1 MAFVPSS
8 GLKLDNGITLSEAL
22 QALATNKEEMSR
34 MLQSLKF
41 YESENKR
48 LIDELFAANKIQQTN
63 TVKIAEFEKL
73 RQSLQKK
80 LLTGEK
86 VLKYEKVASEGLSKK
101 VAMLGQELVEE
112 KESKK
117 NLFDE
122 TLIGRKRII
131 ELEKSLSSGR
141 SLRLKEMH
149 ENELF
154 KRQISG
160 LEARMIDSEEDNRR
174 AQTDL
179 LAKIQQ
185 LETAVALNQAQGRTI
200 AAQNEEMVAL
210 AREVCALREKQRVL
224 LDRTRRIEHVAAVCA
239 RERDAFEREVQ
250 RLRHP
255 MLKGAPPSSQ
265 SLQLQLGNT
274 GVGAELEHEMRMF
287 QQTEQHDWDGTVEPN
302 GHAVSARSSKPK
314 QLATSAYRGAHALT
328 RPRIEGRGQTQG
340 VIGSGQGNNNGP
352 SLYTSSVLSNTSK
365 HLLAEPY
372 TGTTA
377 MDSRHDRMAPQESL
391 GQRPLSPFSAKISNQ
406 TVARLAAASS
416 NNNNDDSMHVFLQD
430 SVHRSLS
437 AEATPHRLSKA
448 LAYVSEGKGLS
459 YSASYLQNPSKYI
472 PVTVAPI
479 SDHGDRGRDSENVS
493 VAMLGDD
500 PPRKHSI
507 AIIPRNE
514 HAEKGVGHGSNS
526 HPTKKKISTTEG
538 LVQKPKSMFTGRG
551 LGLRNDPNG
560 LDRFQPQGSAK
571 QILKKI
577 LAEFED

>member
-1 MAFVPSS
+1 MV
-8 GLKLDNGITLSEAL
+8 
-22 QALATNKEEMSR
+22 
-34 MLQSLKF
+34 
-41 YESENKR
+41 
-48 LIDELFAANKIQQTN
+48 
-63 TVKIAEFEKL
+63 
-73 RQSLQKK
+73 
-80 LLTGEK
+80 
-86 VLKYEKVASEGLSKK
+86 
-101 VAMLGQELVEE
+101 
-112 KESKK
+112 
-117 NLFDE
+117 
-122 TLIGRKRII
+122 
-131 ELEKSLSSGR
+131 
-141 SLRLKEMH
+141 
-149 ENELF
+149 
-154 KRQISG
+154 QISG

-174 AQTDL
+174 AQIDL

-185 LETAVALNQAQGRTI
+185 LESAVALNQAQGRTI

-265 SLQLQLGNT
+265 PLQLQT
-274 GVGAELEHEMRMF
+274 GGMGAELEREMRMF
-287 QQTEQHDWDGTVEPN
+287 QQTEQQDWDGIVEPN
-302 GHAVSARSSKPK
+302 DHDKGGSEARRSKPK

-340 VIGSGQGNNNGP
+340 VIGAGQGLDP
-352 SLYTSSVLSNTSK
+352 SMYTSSVLSNATK

-377 MDSRHDRMAPQESL
+377 MDSRHDRTAPQESL

-406 TVARLAAASS
+406 TVARLAASG
-416 NNNNDDSMHVFLQD
+416 NNNDNDDSMHVYLHD

-448 LAYVSEGKGLS
+448 LAYATERKGLS
-459 YSASYLQNPSKYI
+459 YSASYLQNPSKYTPI
-472 PVTVAPI
+472 ANVNNSSNNNTSNNHNNKHVTTITSPI
-479 SDHGDRGRDSENVS
+479 TEQRDRGYGGGSDAGSVS
-493 VAMLGDD
+493 VLDDPQRKDSMYQIVSRKDTGGDD
-500 PPRKHSI
+500 KRGGRHDST
-507 AIIPRNE
+507 N
-514 HAEKGVGHGSNS
+514 HAG
-526 HPTKKKISTTEG
+526 TKKKVSTTEG
-538 LVQKPKSMFTGRG
+538 LVQKPKSMFTGSG

-577 LAEFED
+577 LAEIED